1 MSEDKDPFDEFMDSF
16 LRDLAVAELNNF
28 IKRNLDNVHAMMKQ
42 ARHHALGKGFV
53 TESGS
58 GIVYCFFAVDE
69 SALKLAKL
77 VGDNAELFGE
87 GTTVRTTE
95 LGLELRDLMENK
107 GKKGGSD
114 DPTNT

>member
-1 MSEDKDPFDEFMDSF
+1 MSEFDPFEECLED
-16 LRDLAVAELNNF
+16 LRRQIATAELNNF

-53 TESGS
+53 TETGE
-58 GIVYCFFAVDE
+58 GIVYCFFAVDQ